1 MSIRIINADVYL
13 LNWHRLASEH
23 CASTSELHPVN
34 LQPNFD
40 HQFIISCLL
49 IVQQIVNKLN
59 TPYTAMLFVG
69 RVGTTGV
76 FIDSVFVEPA
86 IAIVDT
92 PRKKPHSYDIR
103 GTDVSF
109 ALLRKSC
116 SS

>member
-23 CASTSELHPVN
+23 CARTSELQPVN

-49 IVQQIVNKLN
+49 IVQHIIKNSRIL
-59 TPYTAMLFVG
+59 YTAMLFG
-69 RVGTTGV
+69 LRVGTADA
-76 FIDSVFVEPA
+76 FIDCVFVEPA
-86 IAIVDT
+86 IAIVDM

-103 GTDVSF
+103 GTDASF
-109 ALLRKSC
+109 ALLRKF
-116 SS
+116 SSS

>member
-13 LNWHRLASEH
+13 LNWHLLASEH
-23 CASTSELHPVN
+23 CARTSELHPVN

-40 HQFIISCLL
+40 HVFIKSCPL
-49 IVQQIVNKLN
+49 IVQRVVNKIN
-59 TPYTAMLFVG
+59 TPYTTMLFVL
-69 RVGTTGV
+69 RVGTTGD
-76 FIDSVFVEPA
+76 FIDCVFVEPA
-86 IAIVDT
+86 IAIVDM

-103 GTDVSF
+103 GTDASF